1 MKKFKKAICLLLVLF
16 TLLTSNLGCVN
27 ASMYS
32 EEQHLARVERR
43 IRRRLPK
50 IKYGT
55 DIEGEIIYTSIN
67 GEWRPKYSLCEYEGF
82 EVYPLYDQ
90 NEELNFI
97 LVEFEPYGFAF
108 ILIIKLDMNLF
119 AQILG
124 GTMYFA
130 DAEQEWSPYN
140 YEATPNGNER
150 IYEYDEN
157 GEQIIYKK
165 SPYYITGNMD
175 KRKYLL
181 RTENSL
187 FVCAIK
193 EGDKYVNLING
204 KKIDIQN
211 GDLEKLQP
219 NINISL
225 HSHGFDG
232 YI

>member
-1 MKKFKKAICLLLVLF
+1 MKKSKKSICLILVLF

-55 DIEGEIIYTSIN
+55 DIEGKIIYTSIN
-67 GEWRPKYSLCEYEGF
+67 GEGYPKYSICEYEGF

-97 LVEFEPYGFAF
+97 LVEFEPYGFF
-108 ILIIKLDMNLF
+108 IVTILRDLDIGPL

-124 GTMYFA
+124 KTIYSV
-130 DAEQEWSPYN
+130 EVKQEWSPYN
-140 YEATPNGNER
+140 YEATPDGNER

-165 SPYYITGNMD
+165 SPYYITGNID

-181 RTENSL
+181 RIGSES
-187 FVCAIK
+187 FVCAVK
-193 EGDKYVNLING
+193 EGNKYLNLINNKTIDDLSKNQPILDICEHFTG
-204 KKIDIQN
+204 FKK
-211 GDLEKLQP
+211 
-219 NINISL
+219 
-225 HSHGFDG
+225 

>member
-1 MKKFKKAICLLLVLF
+1 MKNFKKIICLLLVLF
-16 TLLTSNLGCVN
+16 TLLASNLGCVN

-55 DIEGEIIYTSIN
+55 DIEGKIIYTSIN
-67 GEWRPKYSLCEYEGF
+67 GEGYPKYSICEYEGF

-140 YEATPNGNER
+140 YETTPDGNER

-211 GDLEKLQP
+211 GDLEKLQS

-225 HSHGFDG
+225 HSQGFDG